1 MTSCIVI
8 FDAALMKQAFTC
20 TCTHLWLDDLEE
32 DVPVGHVELGF
43 GVREGVRL
51 EVT

>member
-1 MTSCIVI
+1 MI

-20 TCTHLWLDDLEE
+20 TTHLRLDDLEE

>member
-1 MTSCIVI
+1 MTWETNSR
-8 FDAALMKQAFTC
+8 TC
-20 TCTHLWLDDLEE
+20 TYLWFNDLEE
-32 DVPVGHVELGF
+32 DVPVGHVELGL

>member
-8 FDAALMKQAFTC
+8 FDAALMKQAFHMYS
-20 TCTHLWLDDLEE
+20 THLWFDDLEE
-32 DVPVGHVELGF
+32 DVPVGHVELGL